1 MKKVVITA
9 IGTLM
14 LSSVL
19 LLSVGCGGRLV
30 STPLYGKTVTFTGKT
45 MPVDWD
51 GQTGAGYAD
60 GESETPVGDLIEKY
74 FEEIDWDY
82 TAECDNYEILANLT
96 EADKASPDAF
106 MAYIDTVVQE
116 RGIYAGLEGTTVTVG
131 SMSDEVEVVFS
142 APDGKEYRYT
152 CTDTSPGRDGTVLS
166 SEMLSGENWSGNA
179 SFATSWNGVREYFW
193 MNVPDIA
200 PPMGIGSV
208 FPFPSFCMIM
218 KATALAAG
226 RGPRWW
232 RSGSWQKPQSNDAPA
247 SSEQN
252 DNKSARG

>member
-45 MPVDWD
+45 MPIDWD

-74 FEEIDWDY
+74 FDEIDWNY
-82 TAECDNYEILANLT
+82 TAEWDNYEILANLT

-116 RGIYAGLEGTTVTVG
+116 RGIYAGLEGATVAVG
-131 SMSDEVEVVFS
+131 SKSDEVEVVFS

-152 CTDTSPGRDGTVLS
+152 CTDTSPVGTERCCRAKCCRAKIGAATQVLR
-166 SEMLSGENWSGNA
+166 LPG
-179 SFATSWNGVREYFW
+179 
-193 MNVPDIA
+193 
-200 PPMGIGSV
+200 
-208 FPFPSFCMIM
+208 
-218 KATALAAG
+218 TA
-226 RGPRWW
+226 
-232 RSGSWQKPQSNDAPA
+232 
-247 SSEQN
+247 
-252 DNKSARG
+252 

>member
-19 LLSVGCGGRLV
+19 LLSVGCGRGRLV
-30 STPLYGKTVTFTGKT
+30 STSLYGKTVTFTGKT

-74 FEEIDWDY
+74 FEEIDWDF
-82 TAECDNYEILANLT
+82 TNECDNYDILGGLQ
-96 EADKASPDAF
+96 EEDKASPDAF

-116 RGIYAGLEGTTVTVG
+116 RGIYAGLEGATVTVG
-131 SMSDEVEVVFS
+131 SKSDEVEVVFS
-142 APDGKEYRYT
+142 APDGKEYRYM
-152 CTDTSPGRDGTVLS
+152 CTDTSPDRDGTVLS

-193 MNVPDIA
+193 MNVPDVA
-200 PPMGIGSV
+200 PPMGISLPVSV
-208 FPFPSFCMIM
+208 ILYDYESDGAGGESGTSLVEI
-218 KATALAAG
+218 KILA
-226 RGPRWW
+226 
-232 RSGSWQKPQSNDAPA
+232 
-247 SSEQN
+247 ETTIE
-252 DNKSARG
+252 

>member
-116 RGIYAGLEGTTVTVG
+116 RGIYAGLEGATVTVG
-131 SMSDEVEVVFS
+131 SKSDEVEVVFSAVTVGSKSDEVEVVFS

-179 SFATSWNGVREYFW
+179 SFATSWNGVREYFSIV
-193 MNVPDIA
+193 VPDVA
-200 PPMGIGSV
+200 PPMGISLPVSVILYDYESDGAGGGSGTSLV
-208 FPFPSFCMIM
+208 EIRI
-218 KATALAAG
+218 LA
-226 RGPRWW
+226 
-232 RSGSWQKPQSNDAPA
+232 
-247 SSEQN
+247 ETTIE
-252 DNKSARG
+252 

>member
-74 FEEIDWDY
+74 FEEIDWDF
-82 TAECDNYEILANLT
+82 TNECDNYDILGGLQ
-96 EADKASPDAF
+96 EEDKASPDAF

-116 RGIYAGLEGTTVTVG
+116 RGIYAGLEGATVAVG
-131 SMSDEVEVVFS
+131 SKSDEVEVVFS

-152 CTDTSPGRDGTVLS
+152 CTDTSPDRDGTVLS

-179 SFATSWNGVREYFW
+179 SFATSWNGVREYFG
-193 MNVPDIA
+193 MNVPDVA
-200 PPMGIGSV
+200 PPMGIGLPVSV
-208 FPFPSFCMIM
+208 ILYDYESDGAGGWSGTSLVEIRI
-218 KATALAAG
+218 LA
-226 RGPRWW
+226 
-232 RSGSWQKPQSNDAPA
+232 
-247 SSEQN
+247 ETTIE
-252 DNKSARG
+252 

>member
-19 LLSVGCGGRLV
+19 LLSVGCGRGRLV
-30 STPLYGKTVTFTGKT
+30 STSLYGKTVTFTGKT

-82 TAECDNYEILANLT
+82 TAEWDNYEILANLT

-116 RGIYAGLEGTTVTVG
+116 RGIYAGLEGATVTVG

-142 APDGKEYRYT
+142 APDGNEYRYT

-166 SEMLSGENWSGNA
+166 SEMLSGETWSGNA

-200 PPMGIGSV
+200 PPMGISLPVSV
-208 FPFPSFCMIM
+208 ILYDYESDGAGGESGTSLVEIRI
-218 KATALAAG
+218 LA
-226 RGPRWW
+226 
-232 RSGSWQKPQSNDAPA
+232 
-247 SSEQN
+247 ETTIE
-252 DNKSARG
+252 